1 MAHCWGHPSLGR
13 CTSPCACVT
22 GYLCLATCLSISSV
36 WHAAGLVHALLCLSV
51 SCCVPSC
58 PCVHEGAWVFLCL
71 PLPKGSWRPL
81 KWPTVMK
88 ICGCLK
94 AHPVWLQ
101 SKGPLWCCSVP
112 PSPPGSLRS
121 GHGEMSSSLGG
132 IWSLSPKNRHL
143 QRSCIPDP
151 AHVAI
156 HLSSDHLIG
165 LSITASEQSHVRIC
179 APGQYC
185 MNIFVSGQSYSQMS
199 FIFIYFWPKIIQGF
213 GSVW

>member
-1 MAHCWGHPSLGR
+1 
-13 CTSPCACVT
+13 
-22 GYLCLATCLSISSV
+22 
-36 WHAAGLVHALLCLSV
+36 LLCLSV

-112 PSPPGSLRS
+112 PSPRWVTAFRAWWDELIS
-121 GHGEMSSSLGG
+121 GRNLVSQPQEQTLTKVLYS
-132 IWSLSPKNRHL
+132 
-143 QRSCIPDP
+143 RSCPCRHPSVLRPSHRIIYHSFWAIPCKDLCSRP
-151 AHVAI
+151 ILHEY
-156 HLSSDHLIG
+156 L
-165 LSITASEQSHVRIC
+165 C
-179 APGQYC
+179 
-185 MNIFVSGQSYSQMS
+185 
-199 FIFIYFWPKIIQGF
+199 FWPVLFTDELHFYIFLTQNYTGLWVCLIVLL
-213 GSVW
+213 VWTALIYSFTSA